1 MRYSQNISMLLLLTL
16 LVGCSGTAP
25 RDLKPWEASQG
36 APSSRASS
44 SGAKSVKPE
53 YGPKLSV
60 GEPYTVKRG
69 DTLYAIAFRLGIDFR
84 QLAARNGIKSP
95 YTISVGQVLATS
107 KPVVVASGQS
117 RARGSASAQANSGT
131 QSSKRK
137 SKSSSSKGTA
147 TKAVSKPAS
156 SATPKTK
163 SVARTASK
171 PQKKSAS
178 KSVEPNRPVS
188 RWRWPSRGKVIRTFA
203 ANVHKGIDIAGNR
216 GDPVTSAAA
225 GKVVYAGAGV
235 TGYGSLIIVKHND
248 TYLSAYGHNERL
260 LVSEGSVVNAGQ
272 QIATMGSSGTNS
284 VKLHFELRR
293 QGKPVDPLTLLP
305 KR

>member
-25 RDLKPWEASQG
+25 RDLKPWEANQD

-107 KPVVVASGQS
+107 KPVVASGQS

-131 QSSKRK
+131 QSSKPK